1 MDFDLEIE
9 PEDEGEEALETELG
23 DPCLV
28 VDDLH
33 VVYRVIGGR
42 AKKEAEKQGTEVR
55 EVEVKVPFWRK
66 LLQAGRR
73 HVGAVSEV
81 HAVRGVSFTVRH
93 GESVG
98 IVGINGSGKSTML
111 RAIAGLIPPR
121 SGSVHVSG
129 EPSLLGVNAALMPQ
143 LSGERNI
150 MIGGLALGLTPR
162 QVEEKFDEVVE
173 FAGIG
178 DFVYLPMKTYS
189 SGMGARLRFAI
200 SSAASPDILMID
212 EALATGDA
220 AFKERSKARIEE
232 VRARAGT
239 IFLVSH
245 SISTIEAMCT
255 RVLWM
260 HQGQLVMDGPV
271 HEVAEAYKKFILA
284 QRPAMDPARRRARQ
298 RKRAAE
304 AAARRAAEEAELRAA
319 EEAARRKAEEAER
332 KAAEAERKAAEAE
345 RKAAEA
351 ERKAAEAA
359 AQGPAS

>member
-1 MDFDLEIE
+1 VTEADDHMDFDLEVE
-9 PEDEGEEALETELG
+9 PEDEGEEALETDLG
-23 DPCLV
+23 EPCLV
-28 VDDLH
+28 VDDLN

-42 AKKEAEKQGTEVR
+42 AKKEAEKQGAEVR
-55 EVEVKVPFWRK
+55 EVKVKVPFFKR
-66 LLQAGRR
+66 LLQSGRR
-73 HVGAVSEV
+73 HVGAVSEI

-98 IVGINGSGKSTML
+98 IVGVNGSGKSTML
-111 RAIAGLIPPR
+111 RAIAGLMPPR

-143 LSGERNI
+143 LTGERNI
-150 MIGGLALGLTPR
+150 MIGGLALGLTPK
-162 QVEEKFDEVVE
+162 QVDERFDEVVE

-200 SSAASPDILMID
+200 SSSAAPDILMID

-220 AFKERSKARIEE
+220 AFKERSKARIEQ
-232 VRARAGT
+232 VRENAGT
-239 IFLVSH
+239 VFLVSH

-271 HEVAEAYKKFILA
+271 REVAEAYKNFVRA
-284 QRPAMDPARRRARQ
+284 QRPGRRSMSPARRRAHL
-298 RKRAAE
+298 RKK
-304 AAARRAAEEAELRAA
+304 AREEAEQ
-319 EEAARRKAEEAER
+319 KA
-332 KAAEAERKAAEAE
+332 AAEAEAKNAADAH
-345 RKAAEA
+345 A
-351 ERKAAEAA
+351 
-359 AQGPAS
+359 

>member
-1 MDFDLEIE
+1 MTEADEHMDFDLEVE
-9 PEDEGEEALETELG
+9 PEDAGQEALETELG

-42 AKKEAEKQGTEVR
+42 AKSEAEKKGAAIR
-55 EVEVKVPFWRK
+55 EVKVKVPFYKR

-93 GESVG
+93 GESIG
-98 IVGINGSGKSTML
+98 IVGVNGSGKSTML
-111 RAIAGLIPPR
+111 RAIAGLMPPA

-143 LSGERNI
+143 LTGERNI
-150 MIGGLALGLTPR
+150 MIGGLALGLTPK
-162 QVEEKFDEVVE
+162 QVDERFDEVVE

-200 SSAASPDILMID
+200 SSSAQPDILMID

-220 AFKERSKARIEE
+220 AFKERSKARIEQ
-232 VRARAGT
+232 VRENAGT
-239 IFLVSH
+239 VFLVSH

-271 HEVAEAYKKFILA
+271 HEVADAYKKFVRA
-284 QRPAMDPARRRARQ
+284 QRPGMGPARRRQLQRRRARQ
-298 RKRAAE
+298 EAAKKEAE
-304 AAARRAAEEAELRAA
+304 AAEPQNADAEPASEADTA
-319 EEAARRKAEEAER
+319 EAR
-332 KAAEAERKAAEAE
+332 KAAEARA
-345 RKAAEA
+345 
-351 ERKAAEAA
+351 
-359 AQGPAS
+359 

>member
-1 MDFDLEIE
+1 MTEADEHMDFDLEVE
-9 PEDEGEEALETELG
+9 PEDAGQEALETELG

-42 AKKEAEKQGTEVR
+42 AKKEAEKGAEVR
-55 EVEVKVPFWRK
+55 EIKLKVPLHKR
-66 LLQAGRR
+66 LLRAGRR

-93 GESVG
+93 GESIG
-98 IVGINGSGKSTML
+98 IVGVNGSGKSTML
-111 RAIAGLIPPR
+111 RAIAGLMPPK

-129 EPSLLGVNAALMPQ
+129 DPSLLGVNAALMPQ
-143 LSGERNI
+143 LTGERNI
-150 MIGGLALGLTPR
+150 MIGGLALGLTPK
-162 QVEEKFDEVVE
+162 QVDEKFDEVVE
-173 FAGIG
+173 FSGIG
-178 DFVYLPMKTYS
+178 DFVYLPMRTYS

-200 SSAASPDILMID
+200 SSASSPDILMID

-220 AFKERSKARIEE
+220 AFKERSKSRIED
-232 VRARAGT
+232 VRANAGT
-239 IFLVSH
+239 VFLVSH

-271 HEVAEAYKKFILA
+271 HEVADAYKNFVRA
-284 QRPAMDPARRRARQ
+284 QRPGMGPARRRALQ

-304 AAARRAAEEAELRAA
+304 
-319 EEAARRKAEEAER
+319 EAAKKKAEEAER
-332 KAAEAERKAAEAE
+332 KKAEAQALKAADAT
-345 RKAAEA
+345 A
-351 ERKAAEAA
+351 
-359 AQGPAS
+359 

>member
-1 MDFDLEIE
+1 MTEADEHMDFDLEVE
-9 PEDEGEEALETELG
+9 PEDAGQEALETELG
-23 DPCLV
+23 GPCLV

-42 AKKEAEKQGTEVR
+42 AKKEAEQGAEVR
-55 EVEVKVPFWRK
+55 EIKLKVPFHKR
-66 LLQAGRR
+66 LLRAGRR

-98 IVGINGSGKSTML
+98 IVGVNGSGKSTML
-111 RAIAGLIPPR
+111 RAIAGLMPPK

-129 EPSLLGVNAALMPQ
+129 EPSLLGVNAALMPS
-143 LSGERNI
+143 LTGERNI
-150 MIGGLALGLTPR
+150 MIGGLALGLTPK
-162 QVEEKFDEVVE
+162 QVDEKFDEVVE
-173 FAGIG
+173 FSGIG

-220 AFKERSKARIEE
+220 AFKERSKSRIED
-232 VRARAGT
+232 VRANAGT
-239 IFLVSH
+239 VFLVSH

-271 HEVAEAYKKFILA
+271 HEVADAYKNFVRA
-284 QRPAMDPARRRARQ
+284 QRPGMGPARRRALQ

-304 AAARRAAEEAELRAA
+304 
-319 EEAARRKAEEAER
+319 EAAKKKAEEAER
-332 KAAEAERKAAEAE
+332 KKAEAQALKAEEA
-345 RKAAEA
+345 RA
-351 ERKAAEAA
+351 
-359 AQGPAS
+359 

>member
-9 PEDEGEEALETELG
+9 PEDVGETPPDTPIG

-42 AKKEAEKQGTEVR
+42 ARKEAAKGANVR
-55 EVEVKVPFWRK
+55 EVEVKQSF
-66 LLQAGRR
+66 LRR
-73 HVGAVSEV
+73 LISSSRQHVGAVSEV
-81 HAVRGVSFTVRH
+81 HAVRGISFTVRH

-98 IVGINGSGKSTML
+98 IVGVNGSGKSTLL
-111 RAIAGLIPPR
+111 RAIAGLMPPA

-143 LSGERNI
+143 LTGERNI
-150 MIGGLALGLTPR
+150 MIGGLALGLTPK
-162 QVEEKFDEVVE
+162 QVEERFDDVVE

-220 AFKERSKARIEE
+220 AFKARSKSRIEE
-232 VRARAGT
+232 VRENAGT
-239 IFLVSH
+239 VFLVSH

-255 RVLWM
+255 RVLWV
-260 HQGQLVMDGPV
+260 HEGKLVMDGPAL
-271 HEVAEAYKKFILA
+271 EVAERYKEFVRA
-284 QRPAMDPARRRARQ
+284 QRPAGRKGGRGAGNRAGSGNRNGNGNGKGAP
-298 RKRAAE
+298 RKVDA
-304 AAARRAAEEAELRAA
+304 
-319 EEAARRKAEEAER
+319 
-332 KAAEAERKAAEAE
+332 
-345 RKAAEA
+345 
-351 ERKAAEAA
+351 
-359 AQGPAS
+359 